1 MALAAAVFS
10 SHMVL
15 QRNKKIAVFGT
26 GTLGEAV
33 TVSIPEMGITR
44 TALVREDG
52 TWRVYLPPMEGNLSF
67 TVTVTGDGTYQEF
80 TDVVTGEVWLA
91 GGQSNMEFFLMNS
104 DGGREELENA
114 SSVNVRCYDVY
125 RNTFKD
131 ENYETHERTNSW
143 KRASK
148 ENSGTWSAVAYYA
161 AKRLSERLGV
171 TVGIIGCN
179 LGGTSA
185 SCWMPA
191 TDLQEHEALHSYLE
205 AYAKGMEGKTY
216 DEMIREYDEYVEYHT
231 AWEKRVGACY
241 AENPEI
247 KWNEVIERCGENRYP
262 GPMNIKSPFRPAGTY
277 ETMLQ
282 RVTPY
287 TVRGFWYYQG
297 ESDDHLPYSYSA
309 LLSQLIRRWRTDFED
324 STLPFIFT
332 QLPAFCN
339 DDDTEAKNW
348 CIIREAQED
357 VYKTV
362 KNTAMNVIL
371 DCGTFANIHPT
382 DKKPVGERM
391 ASLAMSLVYGG
402 SEKEALA
409 PMYRGFYAD
418 GSVLTLYFDNIFD
431 GLELRGEG
439 AGFELAG
446 ETGDYYPAKAEVRGD
461 SVELTSENVPVP
473 VRARYAWKNYP
484 EFSLYG
490 KNGLPAAPL
499 RTERNENFNLPVIG

>member
-26 GTLGEAV
+26 GTKGESVIA
-33 TVSIPEMGITR
+33 SIPEMGIIRKTP
-44 TALVREDG
+44 VREDG
-52 TWRVYLPPMEGNLSF
+52 TWRVNFPPMEGNLSF
-67 TVTVTGDGTYQEF
+67 TVTVKGEDAYQEF

-104 DGGREELENA
+104 DGGAEEMENA
-114 SSVNVRCYDVY
+114 STADVRYYDVY

-131 ENYETHERTNSW
+131 DNYEAYERTNTW
-143 KRASK
+143 KCASK

-161 AKRLSERLGV
+161 AKRLSEKLGV

-185 SCWMPA
+185 SCWMP
-191 TDLQEHEALHSYLE
+191 TSDLQEHESLHGYLE
-205 AYAKGMEGKTY
+205 AYAKGIEGKTY

-231 AWEKRVGACY
+231 AWEKRMGACY
-241 AENPEI
+241 AENPKI
-247 KWNEVIERCGENRYP
+247 KWNEILERCGENRYP

-297 ESDDHLPYSYSA
+297 ESDDHLPENYYT
-309 LLSQLIRRWRTDFED
+309 LFTQLIKRWRADFED

-339 DDDTEAKNW
+339 DDDTDSKRW
-348 CIIREAQED
+348 CLIREAQEET
-357 VYKTV
+357 YKTI

-371 DCGTFANIHPT
+371 DCGEFANIHPT

-391 ASLAMSLVYGG
+391 ANLAMSLVYGG
-402 SEKEALA
+402 SEKDALA

-418 GSVLTLYFDNIFD
+418 GNVLTLYFDNIFD

-439 AGFELAG
+439 EGFELAG
-446 ETGDYYPAKAEVRGD
+446 ETGDYYPAKAKVLGD
-461 SVELTSENVPVP
+461 SVELTSENVPTP
-473 VRARYAWKNYP
+473 IRARYAWKDYP

-499 RTERNENFNLPVIG
+499 RTEKNEDYNIPVLK